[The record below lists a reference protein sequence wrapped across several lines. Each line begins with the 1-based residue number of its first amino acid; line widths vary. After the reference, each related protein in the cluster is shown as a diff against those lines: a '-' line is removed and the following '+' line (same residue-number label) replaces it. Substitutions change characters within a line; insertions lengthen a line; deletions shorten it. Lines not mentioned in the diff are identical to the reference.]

1 MSNLNIVWQYL
12 YSCCLHSE
20 TLARL
25 EYCVERNN
33 HNMHIIHCTHK
44 LHTQYL
50 QTWTNVIIKKK
61 SQNYGQGPKEIII
74 TQKIY
79 K

>member
-1 MSNLNIVWQYL
+1 
-12 YSCCLHSE
+12 
-20 TLARL
+20 
-25 EYCVERNN
+25 
-33 HNMHIIHCTHK
+33 MHIIHCTHK